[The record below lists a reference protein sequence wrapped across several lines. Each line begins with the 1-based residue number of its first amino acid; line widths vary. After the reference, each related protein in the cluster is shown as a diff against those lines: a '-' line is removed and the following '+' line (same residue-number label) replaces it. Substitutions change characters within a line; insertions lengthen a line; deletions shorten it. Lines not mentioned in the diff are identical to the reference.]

1 MPVQVMLFTRKDCPN
16 CPHAKKLLRELAQ
29 EMADEMRLEEYDLDR
44 EEDFLTALQ
53 NQVRSTPSVVVDGV
67 LVAAGRRL
75 AREEVVKAILD
86 AKRRGP
92 RPEM

>member
-16 CPHAKKLLRELAQ
+16 CPQAKKLLRELAQ
-29 EMADEMRLEEYDLDR
+29 EMADEVKLEEYDLDR

-53 NQVRSTPSVVVDGV
+53 NQVRSTPAVVVDGV

-75 AREEVVKAILD
+75 AREEIVKAIQGTK
-86 AKRRGP
+86 AAGRRT
-92 RPEM
+92 EM